1 MSVYVMSD
9 IHGEGDLF
17 HAMLRQISFSEEDTL
32 YILGDVIDRGEDG
45 ISLLQEIRDTPNMIL
60 LMGNHEQ
67 MMLQCCLREASALD
81 YLRWNRN
88 GNTETIRS
96 LRKLDIAEQKS
107 ILHYLATLP
116 IHAELNVSG
125 VSYYLVHGFPADD
138 PEEEVWKRPELYDR
152 NPKPG
157 CCVVIGHTPVLNLV
171 VHGEDRSNYI
181 QHLERNKGHPQILF
195 ARGFIDIDCGCSFP
209 EPIKTLGCLRL
220 DDLQEFYEY
229 SRESVIASLPIL
241 TKNAV

>member
-17 HAMLRQISFSEEDTL
+17 HAMLKQIHFSEEDTL
-32 YILGDVIDRGEDG
+32 YILGDVIDRGSDG

-60 LMGNHEQ
+60 LMGNHEH
-67 MMLQCCLREASALD
+67 MMLQCCLRQASTLD

-88 GNTETIRS
+88 GNTHTIRS
-96 LRKLDIAEQKS
+96 LRKLDSVEQKS
-107 ILHYLATLP
+107 IIHYLAKLQT
-116 IHAELNVSG
+116 HVEVNVAS
-125 VSYYLVHGFPADD
+125 VPYYLAHGFPSDN
-138 PEEEVWKRPELYDR
+138 PEEEVWKRPELHER

-171 VHGEDRSNYI
+171 VPRQDRATYM
-181 QHLERNKGHPQILF
+181 QLMERNKEHPQILF
-195 ARGFIDIDCGCSFP
+195 ASGFIDIDCGCSFP

-229 SRESVIASLPIL
+229 SKRSVIESLPML
-241 TKNAV
+241 TKEAG